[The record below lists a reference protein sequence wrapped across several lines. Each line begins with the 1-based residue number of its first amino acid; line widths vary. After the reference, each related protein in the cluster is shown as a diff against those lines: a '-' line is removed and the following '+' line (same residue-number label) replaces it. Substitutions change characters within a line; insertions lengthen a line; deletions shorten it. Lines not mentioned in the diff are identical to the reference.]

1 MIEINSAANV
11 LACCNYIVAQLFVKV
26 VNILIFLCDNQF
38 LSVDISNRVSFFDH
52 HFLADTIFLPSF
64 LSLLK
69 LFDDRYDV
77 RLGCNQNPPRFPISF

>member
-1 MIEINSAANV
+1 MIEINSADNV
-11 LACCNYIVAQLFVKV
+11 LACCNYIVAQLIVKV

-38 LSVDISNRVSFFDH
+38 LSVDISNRASFFDH

-64 LSLLK
+64 RYQN